1 MSNTQQKITNLDK
14 KLARQS
20 YLSLLLAIPAA
31 LLLPL
36 PLWLSALVAI
46 LIPFIAWLKVIK
58 SQYAAAAAG
67 EVAYIQLV
75 TAILLFAAA
84 TIDDHALKQFARIGA
99 FTFQLVMIVAGTVAT
114 SLGKRFHF
122 PFNGLASLF
131 EKVSY
136 KLKDKRL
143 KSRFSSSVEF
153 TSFVSAIEVLTE
165 SRAEIESLTKN
176 QALVDFNSELNELTT
191 CFERIAQLLEKNPR
205 SAKEIRQYIN
215 YFPESVLTV
224 LKKYIDL
231 NPESQSKKIESIK
244 TLLNEVIST
253 SKEISAEIVADREMA
268 LDTQVQV
275 IKKNI
280 ELGGF

>member
-1 MSNTQQKITNLDK
+1 MSNTQPKITNLDK

-31 LLLPL
+31 LFLPL
-36 PLWLSALVAI
+36 PLWLSAMVAI
-46 LIPFIAWLKVIK
+46 VIPFVAWLKVIK

-75 TAILLFAAA
+75 TAVLLFGAA

-99 FTFQLVMIVAGTVAT
+99 FAFQVIMILAGIIAT

-122 PFNGLASLF
+122 PFNGLASFF
-131 EKVSY
+131 ENVSF

-143 KSRFSSSVEF
+143 KTKFSSTVEF
-153 TSFVSAIEVLTE
+153 DSYVSAIEVLTE

-176 QALVDFNSELNELTT
+176 QALIAFSSELKELTV
-191 CFERIAQLLEKNPR
+191 CFERIAQLLEKSPR

-231 NPESQSKKIESIK
+231 NSDSQSKKVESIK
-244 TLLNEVIST
+244 TLLNEVIGT
-253 SKEISAEIVADREMA
+253 SKEISAEIIADREMA